1 MKEMLQEYLWI
12 VIIVVAV
19 LIILY
24 ILYLIASNRR
34 FHKMVD
40 PHIAALKEYE
50 ERRHRMVHDIPQG
63 VNGAYA
69 EAVQQAEA
77 QAQKPIPADYTWQ
90 EQDKRR

>member
-1 MKEMLQEYLWI
+1 MNTLPSYVWI
-12 VIIVVAV
+12 IILVVAV

-50 ERRHRMVHDIPQG
+50 ERRHRMVHDIPEG

-69 EAVQQAEA
+69 ELVTSE
-77 QAQKPIPADYTWQ
+77 
-90 EQDKRR
+90 